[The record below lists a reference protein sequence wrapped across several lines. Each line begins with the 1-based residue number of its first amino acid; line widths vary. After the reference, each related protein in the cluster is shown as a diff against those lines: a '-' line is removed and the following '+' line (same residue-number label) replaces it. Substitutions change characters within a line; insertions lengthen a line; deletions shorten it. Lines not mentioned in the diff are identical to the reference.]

1 MNTENTEATDALYM
15 RRCLELARLGHLH
28 AQPNPMVGAVIVC
41 QGRIIG
47 EGYHAVCGKGHAE
60 VNAIASVRPADRP
73 LLKQS
78 TIYVSLEPCAHYGK
92 TPPCARLIVQ
102 TGIPRVVV
110 GCIDPFAKV
119 QGRGIAL
126 LREAG
131 IEVKVGVLEDECR
144 ALNRRFFTAQ
154 TLHRPYITL
163 KWARSADGFLDRWRL
178 EGEDD
183 VENDVSEECNSQ
195 ENNSKENISQECN
208 SKAPVG
214 PSVRPKAPVGLST
227 PWSIMRVHQ
236 LRAMH
241 QAILVGHNTL
251 RLDHPQLNVRHW
263 AGPQPVRVVLGRVAE
278 GELPTGWLA
287 YADIETALTELYH
300 TEGVQSILVEGGQQ
314 TLQSFIDQGLWDEAY
329 VELSTQT
336 LGSGV
341 PEPRMPVGVRLT
353 EEHYFGSTVWHYDAK
368 IESF

>member
-1 MNTENTEATDALYM
+1 MNTENTDALYM

-28 AQPNPMVGAVIVC
+28 ASPNPMVGAVIVC

-60 VNAIASVRPADRP
+60 GNAINSVRPADRP

-119 QGRGIAL
+119 QGRGIAI

-131 IEVKVGVLEDECR
+131 IEVKVGVLEAECQ

-163 KWARSADGFLDRWRL
+163 KWARSADGFLDRWRF
-178 EGEDD
+178 EEENGI
-183 VENDVSEECNSQ
+183 ENDLSEEC
-195 ENNSKENISQECN
+195 ISQECH
-208 SKAPVG
+208 SKAPAG
-214 PSVRPKAPVGLST
+214 PSVRPSVRPAKLSS

-241 QAILVGHNTL
+241 QAILVGHGTL

-278 GELPTGWLA
+278 GELPAGWLA
-287 YADIETALTELYH
+287 YADIETALSELYH

-329 VELSTQT
+329 VELSSQS

-353 EEHYFGSTVWHYDAK
+353 EEHYFGATVWHY
-368 IESF
+368 EPETVQR